1 MTLSSNI
8 TRIVCAIAAVILLVA
23 ALLLTKFGFQKV
35 QDFRMLERI
44 PLTNINAA
52 IPGEV
57 HLKGK
62 AQAIS
67 TVKAPK
73 TGTPS
78 IYYRYLVE
86 KEQRDSDG
94 NTTWRTIQDDVSA
107 VDFNLIDES
116 GSVLVRLSMLGET
129 EVNVKR
135 RHRSQSGKLRYT
147 EWRLQDGDK
156 ITLYGWLEAGNK
168 TAVNFTKDGR
178 YLPILS
184 AAGSAAERMSL
195 GNSAL
200 FFLWGGISCL
210 VLASLALMV
219 SLQIHRALT
228 FLSVVSSACFIL
240 LVNLGYQS
248 AALDVASGYQQVKSY
263 LERSELEDEK
273 EPARLTAINER
284 TATRY
289 LMIQRFERQTKDFPE
304 SLLLRLG
311 GYPSLPKI
319 KLSPIQQ
326 DIATSKASQ
335 FKVTKASQS
344 YILLPI
350 GFVLASI
357 FAWFALRLIRVKR
370 IQENLPTSKT
380 AGVTYGLAE
389 VVGTLDN
396 EDDHELFTGPVSGAQ
411 CCWYRHLVEEKR
423 GSGKNSKWVTIQDE
437 THKQPFVIQDDEG
450 EIRAFS
456 GNAEIITKHKHS
468 EHRGNR
474 RYTEWRL
481 SPGDELYVLGKARL
495 DKTKGDSLVFGHEK
509 GSPYIIANIPEAAV
523 MLRKAIKGM
532 SLLAIGISLL
542 FLATI
547 WLSGSGG
554 GFSSVD
560 FLLAAAIAPLLLTVV
575 MFVLMYNDLVF
586 LRERCERN
594 WSNIQVSLKKRA
606 DLIPRLEAVVKE
618 YMAHENNLQQGLAL
632 LRTRSGQIST
642 AKEMDQY
649 MAAEH
654 VSIAELSARI
664 EQYPELKGA
673 EMIQDFH
680 RRLVKLENEVALI
693 RSGFNDAVTQYK
705 TRLGSF
711 PDNILARLFHFSARP
726 LLSYSEAA
734 HPIPQ
739 VSIRTE

>member
-1 MTLSSNI
+1 
-8 TRIVCAIAAVILLVA
+8 
-23 ALLLTKFGFQKV
+23 
-35 QDFRMLERI
+35 MLERI
-44 PLTNINAA
+44 PLTNISAA

-57 HLKGK
+57 HLKGT
-62 AQAIS
+62 AQAS
-67 TVKAPK
+67 NTVKAPK

-86 KEQRDSDG
+86 REERDSDG
-94 NTTWRTIQDDVSA
+94 NTTWRTIQDDVRSE
-107 VDFNLIDES
+107 DFILTDRS
-116 GSVLVRLSMLGET
+116 GMALVRLSMLGET

-135 RHRSQSGKLRYT
+135 RHRSQTGKLRYT
-147 EWRLQDGDK
+147 EWRLQDGDH
-156 ITLYGWLEAGNK
+156 ITLYAWLEAG
-168 TAVNFTKDGR
+168 TQRAVNFTKSGN

-184 AAGSAAERMSL
+184 VAGSAAERMNI

-200 FFLWGGISCL
+200 FFLWGGITCL
-210 VLASLALMV
+210 VLASLALMIA
-219 SLQIHRALT
+219 LQIHRTLT

-248 AALDVASGYQQVKSY
+248 AALDVASGYDQVMSY
-263 LERSELEDEK
+263 LERSKVEDAKDPTEI
-273 EPARLTAINER
+273 AAIDER
-284 TATRY
+284 TATRH
-289 LMIQRFERQTKDFPE
+289 LMIQRFQRQTQNFPE
-304 SLLLRLG
+304 SFLRRMG
-311 GYPSLPKI
+311 PYPPLPTI
-319 KLSPIQQ
+319 SLSPAQQ
-326 DIATSKASQ
+326 TIASAKADQ
-335 FKVTKASQS
+335 FEVTQASQS
-344 YILLPI
+344 YVLLPI
-350 GFVLASI
+350 GFVLASL
-357 FAWFALRLIRVKR
+357 FAWFALRLIRIKR

-389 VVGTLDN
+389 VVGSLDN
-396 EDDHELFTGPVSGAQ
+396 EDGHELFKGPVSGVL
-411 CCWYRHLVEEKR
+411 CCWYRELVEEKR
-423 GSGKNSKWVTIQDE
+423 GSGKNSKWVTIRDE
-437 THKQPFVIQDDEG
+437 TRKQPFVIKDDEG
-450 EIRAFS
+450 EIRAFP
-456 GNAEIITKHKHS
+456 GHADIITKHRTS
-468 EHRGNR
+468 ERRGNR

-495 DKTKGDSLVFGHEK
+495 DKTRGDSLVFGHEK

-523 MLRKAIKGM
+523 MLQKAIKGM
-532 SLLAIGISLL
+532 GLLAVGISLL

-560 FLLAAAIAPLLLTVV
+560 FLLAAAIAPLLLTAV

-618 YMAHENNLQQGLAL
+618 YMTHETHLQQGLAL
-632 LRTRSGQIST
+632 LRARSGEIST
-642 AKEMDQY
+642 TGDMDQY

-664 EQYPELKGA
+664 EQYPELKA
-673 EMIQDFH
+673 TAMIQDFH

-705 TRLGSF
+705 TRLGTF
-711 PDNILARLFHFSARP
+711 PDNILARLFRFSPRP

-734 HPIPQ
+734 HPIPK
-739 VSIRTE
+739 VSLHTQ